1 MAAAA
6 DRKEKQMVVT
16 RRVRRVLELR
26 RLLVVFF
33 VLSLALP
40 GCSSSTTVRPKG
52 PNDNESSAAP
62 AFPVTLT
69 DDDGVQLTM
78 KAPPARIIT
87 FAPSNTE
94 IVFALGLGSRLV
106 AVSGS
111 FDNYPPAARS
121 IEQVG
126 GSGEFGV
133 DPNAEKVVS
142 LHPDLL
148 LAISGGDQWKQQL
161 RGLGIAVFTVN
172 AENFDDLLHDIGTVG
187 RLTGATGEATKLTG
201 QMLAKAQQ
209 IQGEA
214 AKEAPVSCFFE
225 AFYPPL
231 TTVGPNTFIFDLLK
245 RSGCEPVS
253 SGAKDDYPEWS
264 VDKLVDEGPA
274 VYLVAS
280 ESGVSPDAVAKRP
293 GFSAIAAVSAGMVF
307 LVDSD
312 LVSRPGPRVVD
323 GLLAFAKLLHP
334 TVVTSA

>member
-1 MAAAA
+1 
-6 DRKEKQMVVT
+6 MVVT
-16 RRVRRVLELR
+16 ASVRRAFEPW
-26 RLLVVFF
+26 RLLVLFF
-33 VLSLALP
+33 VLSVLLA

-52 PNDNESSAAP
+52 PAVNASSAAP
-62 AFPVTLT
+62 AFPVTVT
-69 DDDGVQLTM
+69 DDDGVEVTM
-78 KAPPARIIT
+78 NAAPARIIT

-106 AVSGS
+106 GVSGS
-111 FDNYPPAARS
+111 FDNYPPAAKS

-161 RGLGIAVFTVN
+161 RRLGIAVFTVN

-187 RLTGATGEATKLTG
+187 RLTGAAAEATKLAA
-201 QMLAKAQQ
+201 QMSDKARQ
-209 IQGEA
+209 IQSEVA
-214 AKEAPVSCFFE
+214 TEAPVSCFFE
-225 AFYPPL
+225 AYYPPL
-231 TTVGPNTFIFDLLK
+231 TTVGPKTFIFDLLK
-245 RSGCEPVS
+245 RAGCDPVS
-253 SGAKDDYPEWS
+253 AGAKTDYAEWS
-264 VDKLVDEGPA
+264 VDKLVEEGPA

-280 ESGVSPDAVAKRP
+280 ESGVSPGAVTKRP
-293 GFSAIAAVSAGMVF
+293 GFSAIAAVADGKVF

-323 GLLAFAKLLHP
+323 GLLAFAKVLHP
-334 TVVTSA
+334 TAVTST

>member
-1 MAAAA
+1 MIVL
-6 DRKEKQMVVT
+6 QL
-16 RRVRRVLELR
+16 VRRVFVPR
-26 RLLVVFF
+26 RLVVLLV
-33 VLSLALP
+33 LAASLV

-52 PNDNESSAAP
+52 PAANSPSAAP

-69 DDDGVQLTM
+69 DDDGVQVTM
-78 KAPPARIIT
+78 KSVPARIIT

-106 AVSGS
+106 GVSGS
-111 FDNYPPAARS
+111 FDNYPPAAKS
-121 IEQVG
+121 IQQVG

-161 RGLGIAVFTVN
+161 RGLGIPVFTVN
-172 AENFDDLLHDIGTVG
+172 AENFNDLLHDIGTVG
-187 RLTGATGEATKLTG
+187 RLTGATAEASKLTA
-201 QMLAKAQQ
+201 QMSAKSRK
-209 IQGEA
+209 IQEEVA
-214 AKEAPVSCFFE
+214 TEAPVSCFFE
-225 AFYPPL
+225 AYYPPL

-245 RSGCEPVS
+245 RAGCDPVS
-253 SGAKDDYPEWS
+253 AEAKDDYPEWS
-264 VDKLVDEGPA
+264 VDKLVAEGPA

-293 GFSAIAAVSAGMVF
+293 GFPAIAAVSAGKVF

-334 TVVTSA
+334 TVVTLA